1 MLDENEDESEFMANY
16 DQKCEKREKELQS
29 LAEIYAGLK
38 KLNSEVN
45 ISKNTQIMDVI
56 QHYLEKHRKA
66 VSYTNLAESILVLC
80 RETHHKKRNYFASLN
95 TLNKSVSGDSSG
107 KK

>member
-1 MLDENEDESEFMANY
+1 MLDENEDESEFMNNY
-16 DQKCEKREKELQS
+16 DKKCEKREKELQS
-29 LAEIYAGLK
+29 LTEIYSGLK

-45 ISKNTQIMDVI
+45 ISSNKDIMNVI
-56 QHYLEKHRKA
+56 DNYLESHRKA
-66 VSYTNLAESILVLC
+66 ICFTNIAEGILVLC
-80 RETHHKKRNYFASLN
+80 KETHHKKRNYFASLN